1 MADTAFEVG
10 ICHVFN
16 ALVWMVFT
24 RFVYLQANV
33 GVMIRKLLV
42 AAVMLLS
49 YITVAT
55 AQTGTWSGKLGIQGT
70 KLTLTFHLDDDNPT
84 MDSPDQ
90 GAKGIPMQIERG
102 GLGKITVKIPVLGAT
117 YEGTWMIRQIVGT
130 FKQMNVEFPLT
141 LTPGE
146 NKPKRP
152 QTPVGPFPYTTE
164 EVTFANEDIVL
175 HGTLTLPEG
184 HTAQTPALI
193 MITGSGIQNRD
204 EELFDHKPFA
214 VIADALARAGIAT
227 LRYDDRGFNGYEGN
241 LNDCT
246 IDDFKADALA
256 GLELLRSRF
265 SHVGVIGH
273 SEGGTIAMMLAAE
286 KQVDYAVSLAGM
298 MVSGAETLVKQN
310 RIALTDSGLPEE
322 TVNEYCRL
330 LSEAFDACNDGKPLP
345 SADNSDLPEALKRNY
360 QAVMAQLQTPYLS
373 RFIAVDVRPLL
384 PQITCPVLAL
394 NGTKDIQV
402 NYETNL
408 ESLRNGLSGNTAD
421 VIHEVEGVNHIFQH
435 CETGS
440 VAEYKEINE
449 TISPDVLSTIISW
462 ISELDLSY
470 LTDFR
475 KRK

>member
-33 GVMIRKLLV
+33 DGMIRKLV
-42 AAVMLLS
+42 IAAVVLLS

-55 AQTGTWSGKLGIQGT
+55 AQTGTWSGKLDIQGT
-70 KLTLTFHLDDDNPT
+70 KLTLVFHLDDENPT

-102 GLGKITVKIPVLGAT
+102 ELGKVTLKIPALGAS

-130 FKQMNVEFPLT
+130 FKQMSVEFPLT

-164 EVTFANEDIVL
+164 EVTFANGDVVL

-204 EELFDHKPFA
+204 EELFEHKPFA

-227 LRYDDRGFNGYEGN
+227 LRYDDRGFNGYDGN

-246 IDDFKADALA
+246 IEDFKADALA

-265 SHVGVIGH
+265 GQVGVIGH

-286 KQVDYAVSLAGM
+286 KQVDFAISLAGM
-298 MVSGAETLVKQN
+298 IVSGAETLVEQN
-310 RIALTDSGLPEE
+310 RIALTDAGLPEE

-408 ESLRNGLSGNTAD
+408 EALRNGLSGHTTD
-421 VIHEVEGVNHIFQH
+421 MIQEVEGVNHIFQT
-435 CETGS
+435 CTTGR
-440 VAEYKEINE
+440 VDEYKEIEE
-449 TISPDVLSTIISW
+449 TISPDVLTTITNW
-462 ISELDLSY
+462 LSG
-470 LTDFR
+470 L
-475 KRK
+475 K

>member
-1 MADTAFEVG
+1 MTVADTTFEVG

-42 AAVMLLS
+42 AAVVLLS

-55 AQTGTWSGKLGIQGT
+55 AQTGTWSGKLDIQGT
-70 KLTLTFHLDDDNPT
+70 KLTLVFHLDDENPT

-90 GAKGIPMQIERG
+90 GATGIPMQIERG
-102 GLGKITVKIPVLGAT
+102 ELGKVTLKIPALGAS

-130 FKQMNVEFPLT
+130 FRQMNVEFPLT

-164 EVTFANEDIVL
+164 EVTFANGDVVL

-184 HTAQTPALI
+184 YTDQTPALI

-204 EELFDHKPFA
+204 EELFEHKPFA
-214 VIADALARAGIAT
+214 VIADALARAGIAS

-246 IDDFKADALA
+246 IEDFKADALA

-286 KQVDYAVSLAGM
+286 KQVDFAISLAGM
-298 MVSGAETLVKQN
+298 IVSGAETLVEQN
-310 RIALTDSGLPEE
+310 RIALTDAGLPEE

-330 LSEAFDACNDGKPLP
+330 LSEAFDACNDGKPMP

-408 ESLRNGLSGNTAD
+408 EALRNGLNGHPTNM
-421 VIHEVEGVNHIFQH
+421 IQEVEGVNHIFQT
-435 CETGS
+435 CATGS
-440 VAEYKEINE
+440 VNEYKAIEE
-449 TISPDVLSTIISW
+449 TISPDVLKTIISW
-462 ISELDLSY
+462 LSG
-470 LTDFR
+470 L
-475 KRK
+475 K

>member
-1 MADTAFEVG
+1 MTVADTTFEVG

-33 GVMIRKLLV
+33 EVMIRKLV
-42 AAVMLLS
+42 IAAVVLLS
-49 YITVAT
+49 YITIAT
-55 AQTGTWSGKLGIQGT
+55 AQTGTWSGKLDVQGT
-70 KLTLTFHLDDDNPT
+70 KLTLVFHLDDENPT

-102 GLGKITVKIPVLGAT
+102 ELGKVTLKIPALGAT

-164 EVTFANEDIVL
+164 EVTFANGDVVL

-184 HTAQTPALI
+184 YTDQTPALI

-204 EELFDHKPFA
+204 EELFEHKPFA

-227 LRYDDRGFNGYEGN
+227 LRYDDRGFNGYDGN

-246 IDDFKADALA
+246 IEDFKADALA

-286 KQVDYAVSLAGM
+286 KQVDFAISLAGM
-298 MVSGAETLVKQN
+298 IVSGAETLVEQN
-310 RIALTDSGLPEE
+310 RIALTDAGLPEE

-330 LSEAFDACNDGKPLP
+330 ISEAFDACNDGKPLP

-402 NYETNL
+402 NHETNL
-408 ESLRNGLSGNTAD
+408 EALRNGLNGNTAD

-435 CETGS
+435 CKTGS
-440 VAEYKEINE
+440 VAEYKEIEE
-449 TISPDVLSTIISW
+449 TISPSVLSDITTW
-462 ISELDLSY
+462 ISNL
-470 LTDFR
+470 
-475 KRK
+475 K

>member
-1 MADTAFEVG
+1 
-10 ICHVFN
+10 
-16 ALVWMVFT
+16 
-24 RFVYLQANV
+24 
-33 GVMIRKLLV
+33 MIRKLLV
-42 AAVMLLS
+42 ASVVLLS
-49 YITVAT
+49 YIAVAT
-55 AQTGTWSGKLGIQGT
+55 AQTGTWSGKLDIQGT
-70 KLTLTFHLDDDNPT
+70 KLTLVFHLDDDNPT

-90 GAKGIPMQIERG
+90 GVKGISMQIERG
-102 GLGKITVKIPVLGAT
+102 GLGKIIVKIPALGAS

-152 QTPVGPFPYTTE
+152 QTPVEPFPYTTE
-164 EVTFANEDIVL
+164 EVTFANGDVVL

-227 LRYDDRGFNGYEGN
+227 LRYDDRGFNGYDGN

-256 GLELLRSRF
+256 GLSLLRSRF

-286 KQVDYAVSLAGM
+286 KQVDFAISLAGM
-298 MVSGAETLVKQN
+298 IVSGAETLVDQN
-310 RIALTDSGLPEE
+310 RIALTDLGFPEE
-322 TVNEYCRL
+322 TANEYCSL
-330 LSEAFDACNDGKPLP
+330 LSKAFDACNDGKPLP
-345 SADNSDLPEALKRNY
+345 SADGTDLPESLEQNY
-360 QAVMAQLQTPYLS
+360 KAVLRQLQTPYLS

-384 PQITCPVLAL
+384 PQVTCPVLAL

-408 ESLRNGLSGNTAD
+408 EALRNGLNGTAS
-421 VIHEVEGVNHIFQH
+421 VTIRPVEGVNHIFQT
-435 CETGS
+435 CTTGR
-440 VAEYKEINE
+440 VEEYKDIEE
-449 TISPDVLSTIISW
+449 TISPDVLSDITTW
-462 ISELDLSY
+462 ISNL
-470 LTDFR
+470 
-475 KRK
+475 K

>member
-1 MADTAFEVG
+1 MTVADTTFEVG

-33 GVMIRKLLV
+33 EVMIRKLV
-42 AAVMLLS
+42 IAAVVLLS
-49 YITVAT
+49 YITIAT
-55 AQTGTWSGKLGIQGT
+55 AQTGTWSGKLDVQGT
-70 KLTLTFHLDDDNPT
+70 KLTLVFHLDDENPT

-102 GLGKITVKIPVLGAT
+102 ELGKVTLKIPALGAT

-164 EVTFANEDIVL
+164 EVTFANGDVVL

-184 HTAQTPALI
+184 YTDQTPALI

-204 EELFDHKPFA
+204 EELFEHKPFA

-227 LRYDDRGFNGYEGN
+227 LRYDDRGFNGYDGN

-246 IDDFKADALA
+246 IEDFKADALA

-286 KQVDYAVSLAGM
+286 KQVDFAISLAGM
-298 MVSGAETLVKQN
+298 IVSGAETLVEQN
-310 RIALTDSGLPEE
+310 RIALTDAGLPEE

-330 LSEAFDACNDGKPLP
+330 ISEAFDACNDGKPLP

-402 NYETNL
+402 NHETNL
-408 ESLRNGLSGNTAD
+408 EALRNGLNGNTAD

-435 CETGS
+435 CKTGS
-440 VAEYKEINE
+440 VAEYKEIEE
-449 TISPDVLSTIISW
+449 TISPEVLSAIITW
-462 ISELDLSY
+462 ISNL
-470 LTDFR
+470 
-475 KRK
+475 K